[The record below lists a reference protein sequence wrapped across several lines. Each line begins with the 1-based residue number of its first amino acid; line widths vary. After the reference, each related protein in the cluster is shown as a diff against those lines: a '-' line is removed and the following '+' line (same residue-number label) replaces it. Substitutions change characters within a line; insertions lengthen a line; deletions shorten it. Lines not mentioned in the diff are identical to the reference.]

1 MRVFVILAAL
11 GLSACATS
19 PGMETA
25 LAPLDGQPVQLV
37 FEQLGPPSSATPYGA
52 GTLYHWRS
60 GRFVYSASTR
70 ANLRAPS
77 EGGAPAYGGMAAP
90 YTCDLR
96 VLADAS
102 GTITDSNFDEQ
113 TGGCRESAG
122 KLRHLALAD

>member
-1 MRVFVILAAL
+1 MRKTLIIAAL
-11 GLSACATS
+11 GLGACTTTPA
-19 PGMETA
+19 MQTA

-37 FEQLGPPSSATPYGA
+37 FEQLGPPSSAAPYGT
-52 GTLYHWRS
+52 GTIYHWRS
-60 GRFVYSASTR
+60 GKFVHSASTR

-102 GTITDSNFDEQ
+102 GTIMNWDFEEQ
-113 TGGCRESAG
+113 TGGCTEPAG
-122 KLRHLALAD
+122 KLRQLALAE